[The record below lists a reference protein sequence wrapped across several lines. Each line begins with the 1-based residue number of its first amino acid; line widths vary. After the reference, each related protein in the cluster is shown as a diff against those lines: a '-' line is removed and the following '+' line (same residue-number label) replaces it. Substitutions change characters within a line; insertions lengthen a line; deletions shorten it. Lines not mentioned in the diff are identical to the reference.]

1 MTNNNSL
8 KEFVAKQI
16 RHLRLEKGLT
26 QEYLA
31 EKADLGFNYIYR
43 LESKQLNVKIDTIE
57 KIMKALQVDVNTF
70 FNVFN
75 QLIQDIENLPK
86 EKREPTI
93 KALRDIIKQI
103 E

>member
-8 KEFVAKQI
+8 KEFVAK
-16 RHLRLEKGLT
+16 H
-26 QEYLA
+26 
-31 EKADLGFNYIYR
+31 
-43 LESKQLNVKIDTIE
+43 
-57 KIMKALQVDVNTF
+57 
-70 FNVFN
+70 